1 MLVYYR
7 KYKIIL
13 KINDLKFTNCF
24 WKQIYIINN
33 KKNMCLTT
41 INYFLFL
48 ENIFFFLGLN
58 KYFFVL
64 GWELCL
70 VSCNHGRKYRVSMG
84 FDTIFHGEISVRRYF
99 GISREKS
106 PIFRRYIAWSTRVNE
121 SQTRYSVVNALQWCY
136 SRCYSASPLFVAE
149 RIWTP
154 NLLVWGSPAYHL
166 G

>member
-48 ENIFFFLGLN
+48 ENFFFFLGLN

-70 VSCNHGRKYRVSMG
+70 VSCNWLDWVVLFKMNGPEDMWRDSWKFYISEWKLVH
-84 FDTIFHGEISVRRYF
+84 IFS
-99 GISREKS
+99 
-106 PIFRRYIAWSTRVNE
+106 
-121 SQTRYSVVNALQWCY
+121 
-136 SRCYSASPLFVAE
+136 
-149 RIWTP
+149 
-154 NLLVWGSPAYHL
+154 
-166 G
+166 